1 MRDILDDKIKPILD
15 KLNAPDK
22 FNVKNKFRKR

>member
-1 MRDILDDKIKPILD
+1 MRDKLDDKIKPILD

-22 FNVKNKFRKR
+22 FNVKKNKLR

>member
-22 FNVKNKFRKR
+22 FNVKK

>member
-22 FNVKNKFRKR
+22 FKCKKNKLR

>member
-1 MRDILDDKIKPILD
+1 MRDKLDDKIKPILD

-22 FNVKNKFRKR
+22 FKCKKNKLR